1 MWACSSCS
9 SLPALRLPLQI
20 LLSSVHYCNWRAIS
34 SLHVCVCARARVL
47 SHFSC
52 VWLFGTLLT
61 IARQASLSIR
71 FFRQEYWNGLSCLPP
86 GDLPHSGI
94 KPMSLKSPALTGRF
108 FITSAT
114 WETQYQVWTP
124 LNTYSVSLKYLT
136 GKTYPSDLRSCSDVI
151 LFEVDS
157 DRAKG
162 YFPCFS
168 AIKKCCNLMI
178 WLVVIGI
185 KITSLWFLKG
195 ITAT

>member
-1 MWACSSCS
+1 MWARSSSS

-20 LLSSVHYCNWRAIS
+20 LLLSVRYCNWKAVS
-34 SLHVCVCARARVL
+34 SLRACVCVCVSTRTL
-47 SHFSC
+47 SHFSR
-52 VWLFGTLLT
+52 VWLFATLST

-71 FFRQEYWNGLSCLPP
+71 FFRQEYWNGLLCPPP
-86 GDLPHSGI
+86 GDLPYSGI
-94 KPMSLKSPALTGRF
+94 KPMSLKSPALTDRF

-124 LNTYSVSLKYLT
+124 LNTYSMSLKYLT
-136 GKTYPSDLRSCSDVI
+136 GKTYPSELRSCSDVI

-168 AIKKCCNLMI
+168 AIKS
-178 WLVVIGI
+178 VII
-185 KITSLWFLKG
+185 
-195 ITAT
+195 